1 MKNGKMYE
9 IKRWSRVETEKFQ
22 EVSKNKENNRNKR
35 GKDGWVKSEKGPF
48 SDSEAYWHWNFA
60 NNGFVKY

>member
-1 MKNGKMYE
+1 MYE

-22 EVSKNKENNRNKR
+22 EVSKNKENNRDKR

-48 SDSEAYWHWNFA
+48 SDSEAY
-60 NNGFVKY
+60 